1 MLIMKYDVFISY
13 DDENQKI
20 VEALSHY
27 LEERHVKCFVT
38 YRDLPRNVDYDTL
51 TMEAIGQSQMMLVVF
66 SGIAKMNESML
77 HNLEVCTEM
86 RKPVLNYRLMNSA
99 LFNQD
104 KNYYKT
110 LNWIDSFPKADECF
124 EAIYRDILLLINV
137 D

>member
-1 MLIMKYDVFISY
+1 MKYDVFISY

-38 YRDLPRNVDYDTL
+38 YRDIPRNVDQDSFMT
-51 TMEAIGQSQMMLVVF
+51 EAIGQSQMMLVVF
-66 SGIAKMNESML
+66 SGVAKMNESML

-86 RKPVLNYRLMNSA
+86 GKPVLNYRLMNSA
-99 LFNQD
+99 IYNQD

-110 LNWIDSFPKADECF
+110 LNWIDGFPKTDECF
-124 EAIYRDILLLINV
+124 EVVYRNITMLINV